1 MEKISKEAA
10 HYEPVATGKD
20 KCSGCRH
27 FQVLAPRHC
36 EAVEGIISAGAWCKL
51 WDEIKSNMGKA
62 FRKKK

>member
-10 HYEPVATGKD
+10 HYEPVATGAD
-20 KCSGCRH
+20 KCRDCKH

-36 EAVEGIISAGAWCKL
+36 EAVEGIILAGAWCRL
-51 WDEIKSNMGKA
+51 FDRIKSMMGKA